1 MSNFE
6 ESPSLAKNTSENEE
20 DSGYGSQLDHSQ
32 MSPSLTTPIRRVNP
46 VKNYVIFSTS
56 RSSSHLFASPV
67 QSGKRPFQVIT
78 NTV

>member
-1 MSNFE
+1 MSNFG
-6 ESPSLAKNTSENEE
+6 ESLSLAKNTSENEE

-56 RSSSHLFASPV
+56 RSSLHLFASPV